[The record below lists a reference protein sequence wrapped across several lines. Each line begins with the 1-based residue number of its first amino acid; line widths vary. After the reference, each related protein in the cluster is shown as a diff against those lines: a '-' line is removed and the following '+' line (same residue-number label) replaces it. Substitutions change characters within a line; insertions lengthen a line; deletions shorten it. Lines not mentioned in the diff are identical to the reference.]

1 MGVLREIEIAM
12 RRLSRRAASRSA
24 RALGAIVR
32 RVVLVPRVGTE
43 AAP

>member
-12 RRLSRRAASRSA
+12 RRLPRRAASRAA

-32 RVVLVPRVGTE
+32 RVVFAPCVGAE
-43 AAP
+43 VAP